1 MVIHVWLNSR
11 VRSGALAT
19 NIPEL
24 PDGTLAR
31 VRHNGVSKVLEARYE
46 SSYSEGHCVLCP
58 WDFGYFK
65 RYPGQGK
72 ATIQPIKEDYPRE
85 D

>member
-1 MVIHVWLNSR
+1 M
-11 VRSGALAT
+11 
-19 NIPEL
+19 
-24 PDGTLAR
+24 

-46 SSYSEGHCVLCP
+46 PSYSEGHCVLCP

-65 RYPGQGK
+65 RYPDQGK
-72 ATIQPIKEDYPRE
+72 AAIQPIKDDYPRE